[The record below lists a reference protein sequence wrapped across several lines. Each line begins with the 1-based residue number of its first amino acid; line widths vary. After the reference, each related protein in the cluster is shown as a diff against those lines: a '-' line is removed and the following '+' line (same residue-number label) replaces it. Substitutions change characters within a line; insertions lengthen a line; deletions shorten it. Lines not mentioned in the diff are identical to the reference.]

1 MCCINSH
8 NAYNRYC
15 QQVTKQVSQ
24 VKLKADSLI
33 SAYQLYIYIRA
44 CAFKCQQVSQ
54 LIVKEVEV
62 NYMPI
67 EEALEETK
75 KEVERKIK
83 FALLDRGM
91 TQKQLS
97 DLINENRQQVNRAIK
112 GDTTPKSKEI
122 RNKIYQLF
130 NIKGMK

>member
-1 MCCINSH
+1 
-8 NAYNRYC
+8 
-15 QQVTKQVSQ
+15 
-24 VKLKADSLI
+24 
-33 SAYQLYIYIRA
+33 
-44 CAFKCQQVSQ
+44 
-54 LIVKEVEV
+54 
-62 NYMPI
+62 MPI
-67 EEALEETK
+67 EETLEETK

-97 DLINENRQQVNRAIK
+97 DLIKENRQQVNRAIK

-122 RNKIYQLF
+122 RDKIYQLF

>member
-1 MCCINSH
+1 
-8 NAYNRYC
+8 
-15 QQVTKQVSQ
+15 
-24 VKLKADSLI
+24 
-33 SAYQLYIYIRA
+33 
-44 CAFKCQQVSQ
+44 
-54 LIVKEVEV
+54 
-62 NYMPI
+62 MPI

>member
-1 MCCINSH
+1 M
-8 NAYNRYC
+8 
-15 QQVTKQVSQ
+15 
-24 VKLKADSLI
+24 
-33 SAYQLYIYIRA
+33 
-44 CAFKCQQVSQ
+44 
-54 LIVKEVEV
+54 KEMEV

-97 DLINENRQQVNRAIK
+97 DLIKENRQQVNRAIK

-122 RNKIYQLF
+122 RDKIYQLF

>member
-1 MCCINSH
+1 
-8 NAYNRYC
+8 
-15 QQVTKQVSQ
+15 
-24 VKLKADSLI
+24 
-33 SAYQLYIYIRA
+33 
-44 CAFKCQQVSQ
+44 
-54 LIVKEVEV
+54 V

>member
-1 MCCINSH
+1 
-8 NAYNRYC
+8 
-15 QQVTKQVSQ
+15 
-24 VKLKADSLI
+24 
-33 SAYQLYIYIRA
+33 
-44 CAFKCQQVSQ
+44 
-54 LIVKEVEV
+54 
-62 NYMPI
+62 MPI

-97 DLINENRQQVNRAIK
+97 DLINENRQQVNRAI
-112 GDTTPKSKEI
+112 TPKSKEI

>member
-1 MCCINSH
+1 M
-8 NAYNRYC
+8 
-15 QQVTKQVSQ
+15 Q
-24 VKLKADSLI
+24 
-33 SAYQLYIYIRA
+33 
-44 CAFKCQQVSQ
+44 
-54 LIVKEVEV
+54 
-62 NYMPI
+62 I

>member
-1 MCCINSH
+1 
-8 NAYNRYC
+8 
-15 QQVTKQVSQ
+15 
-24 VKLKADSLI
+24 
-33 SAYQLYIYIRA
+33 
-44 CAFKCQQVSQ
+44 
-54 LIVKEVEV
+54 
-62 NYMPI
+62 MPI

-112 GDTTPKSKEI
+112 GDTTPKSREI

>member
-1 MCCINSH
+1 
-8 NAYNRYC
+8 
-15 QQVTKQVSQ
+15 
-24 VKLKADSLI
+24 
-33 SAYQLYIYIRA
+33 
-44 CAFKCQQVSQ
+44 
-54 LIVKEVEV
+54 
-62 NYMPI
+62 MPI
-67 EEALEETK
+67 EDALEETK

>member
-1 MCCINSH
+1 
-8 NAYNRYC
+8 
-15 QQVTKQVSQ
+15 
-24 VKLKADSLI
+24 
-33 SAYQLYIYIRA
+33 
-44 CAFKCQQVSQ
+44 
-54 LIVKEVEV
+54 
-62 NYMPI
+62 MPI

-122 RNKIYQLF
+122 RDKIYQLF

>member
-1 MCCINSH
+1 MS
-8 NAYNRYC
+8 
-15 QQVTKQVSQ
+15 
-24 VKLKADSLI
+24 
-33 SAYQLYIYIRA
+33 
-44 CAFKCQQVSQ
+44 
-54 LIVKEVEV
+54 
-62 NYMPI
+62 I

>member
-1 MCCINSH
+1 M
-8 NAYNRYC
+8 
-15 QQVTKQVSQ
+15 
-24 VKLKADSLI
+24 
-33 SAYQLYIYIRA
+33 
-44 CAFKCQQVSQ
+44 
-54 LIVKEVEV
+54 EV

>member
-1 MCCINSH
+1 M
-8 NAYNRYC
+8 
-15 QQVTKQVSQ
+15 
-24 VKLKADSLI
+24 
-33 SAYQLYIYIRA
+33 
-44 CAFKCQQVSQ
+44 
-54 LIVKEVEV
+54 

>member
-1 MCCINSH
+1 
-8 NAYNRYC
+8 
-15 QQVTKQVSQ
+15 
-24 VKLKADSLI
+24 
-33 SAYQLYIYIRA
+33 
-44 CAFKCQQVSQ
+44 
-54 LIVKEVEV
+54 
-62 NYMPI
+62 MPI

-75 KEVERKIK
+75 KKVERKIK

>member
-1 MCCINSH
+1 M
-8 NAYNRYC
+8 
-15 QQVTKQVSQ
+15 
-24 VKLKADSLI
+24 
-33 SAYQLYIYIRA
+33 
-44 CAFKCQQVSQ
+44 
-54 LIVKEVEV
+54 EV

-97 DLINENRQQVNRAIK
+97 DLIKENRQQVNRAIK

-122 RNKIYQLF
+122 RDKIYQLF

>member
-1 MCCINSH
+1 M
-8 NAYNRYC
+8 
-15 QQVTKQVSQ
+15 
-24 VKLKADSLI
+24 
-33 SAYQLYIYIRA
+33 
-44 CAFKCQQVSQ
+44 
-54 LIVKEVEV
+54 EV

-97 DLINENRQQVNRAIK
+97 DLIKENRQQVNRAIK

>member
-1 MCCINSH
+1 
-8 NAYNRYC
+8 
-15 QQVTKQVSQ
+15 
-24 VKLKADSLI
+24 
-33 SAYQLYIYIRA
+33 
-44 CAFKCQQVSQ
+44 
-54 LIVKEVEV
+54 
-62 NYMPI
+62 MPI

-97 DLINENRQQVNRAIK
+97 DLIKENRQQVNSAIK

>member
-1 MCCINSH
+1 
-8 NAYNRYC
+8 
-15 QQVTKQVSQ
+15 
-24 VKLKADSLI
+24 
-33 SAYQLYIYIRA
+33 
-44 CAFKCQQVSQ
+44 
-54 LIVKEVEV
+54 
-62 NYMPI
+62 MPI

-97 DLINENRQQVNRAIK
+97 ALIKENRQQVNRAIK

>member
-1 MCCINSH
+1 
-8 NAYNRYC
+8 
-15 QQVTKQVSQ
+15 
-24 VKLKADSLI
+24 
-33 SAYQLYIYIRA
+33 
-44 CAFKCQQVSQ
+44 
-54 LIVKEVEV
+54 
-62 NYMPI
+62 MPI

-83 FALLDRGM
+83 FALPDRGM

-97 DLINENRQQVNRAIK
+97 DLIKENRQQVNRAIK

-122 RNKIYQLF
+122 RDKIYQLF

>member
-1 MCCINSH
+1 
-8 NAYNRYC
+8 
-15 QQVTKQVSQ
+15 
-24 VKLKADSLI
+24 
-33 SAYQLYIYIRA
+33 
-44 CAFKCQQVSQ
+44 
-54 LIVKEVEV
+54 
-62 NYMPI
+62 MPI

-97 DLINENRQQVNRAIK
+97 DLIKENRQQVNRAIK

-122 RNKIYQLF
+122 RDKIYQLF
-130 NIKGMK
+130 NIKGIK

>member
-1 MCCINSH
+1 
-8 NAYNRYC
+8 
-15 QQVTKQVSQ
+15 
-24 VKLKADSLI
+24 
-33 SAYQLYIYIRA
+33 
-44 CAFKCQQVSQ
+44 
-54 LIVKEVEV
+54 
-62 NYMPI
+62 MPI

-91 TQKQLS
+91 TQKQFS
-97 DLINENRQQVNRAIK
+97 DLIKENRQQVNRAIK

-122 RNKIYQLF
+122 RDKIYQLF

>member
-1 MCCINSH
+1 
-8 NAYNRYC
+8 
-15 QQVTKQVSQ
+15 
-24 VKLKADSLI
+24 
-33 SAYQLYIYIRA
+33 
-44 CAFKCQQVSQ
+44 
-54 LIVKEVEV
+54 
-62 NYMPI
+62 MPI
-67 EEALEETK
+67 EEALEEKK

>member
-1 MCCINSH
+1 
-8 NAYNRYC
+8 
-15 QQVTKQVSQ
+15 
-24 VKLKADSLI
+24 
-33 SAYQLYIYIRA
+33 
-44 CAFKCQQVSQ
+44 
-54 LIVKEVEV
+54 
-62 NYMPI
+62 MPI

-97 DLINENRQQVNRAIK
+97 DLIKENRQQVNRAIK

-122 RNKIYQLF
+122 RDKIYQLF

>member
-1 MCCINSH
+1 MEYK
-8 NAYNRYC
+8 YN
-15 QQVTKQVSQ
+15 T
-24 VKLKADSLI
+24 
-33 SAYQLYIYIRA
+33 
-44 CAFKCQQVSQ
+44 
-54 LIVKEVEV
+54 
-62 NYMPI
+62 I

-97 DLINENRQQVNRAIK
+97 DLIKENRQQVNRAIK

-122 RNKIYQLF
+122 RDKIYQLF

>member
-1 MCCINSH
+1 
-8 NAYNRYC
+8 
-15 QQVTKQVSQ
+15 
-24 VKLKADSLI
+24 
-33 SAYQLYIYIRA
+33 
-44 CAFKCQQVSQ
+44 
-54 LIVKEVEV
+54 
-62 NYMPI
+62 MPI

-130 NIKGMK
+130 NIKG

>member
-1 MCCINSH
+1 
-8 NAYNRYC
+8 
-15 QQVTKQVSQ
+15 
-24 VKLKADSLI
+24 
-33 SAYQLYIYIRA
+33 
-44 CAFKCQQVSQ
+44 
-54 LIVKEVEV
+54 
-62 NYMPI
+62 MPI

-97 DLINENRQQVNRAIK
+97 DLIKENRQQVNRAIK

>member
-1 MCCINSH
+1 
-8 NAYNRYC
+8 
-15 QQVTKQVSQ
+15 
-24 VKLKADSLI
+24 
-33 SAYQLYIYIRA
+33 
-44 CAFKCQQVSQ
+44 
-54 LIVKEVEV
+54 
-62 NYMPI
+62 MPI

-97 DLINENRQQVNRAIK
+97 DLIKENRQQVNRAIK

-122 RNKIYQLF
+122 RDKIYQLF
-130 NIKGMK
+130 NIQGKK

>member
-1 MCCINSH
+1 M
-8 NAYNRYC
+8 
-15 QQVTKQVSQ
+15 
-24 VKLKADSLI
+24 
-33 SAYQLYIYIRA
+33 
-44 CAFKCQQVSQ
+44 
-54 LIVKEVEV
+54 EV

-67 EEALEETK
+67 EEALEESK

-97 DLINENRQQVNRAIK
+97 DLIKENRQQVNRAIK

-122 RNKIYQLF
+122 RDKIYQLF

>member
-1 MCCINSH
+1 
-8 NAYNRYC
+8 
-15 QQVTKQVSQ
+15 
-24 VKLKADSLI
+24 
-33 SAYQLYIYIRA
+33 
-44 CAFKCQQVSQ
+44 
-54 LIVKEVEV
+54 
-62 NYMPI
+62 MPI

-97 DLINENRQQVNRAIK
+97 DLIKENRQQVNRAIK
-112 GDTTPKSKEI
+112 GDTTPKSKGI
-122 RNKIYQLF
+122 RDKIYQLF

>member
-1 MCCINSH
+1 
-8 NAYNRYC
+8 
-15 QQVTKQVSQ
+15 
-24 VKLKADSLI
+24 
-33 SAYQLYIYIRA
+33 
-44 CAFKCQQVSQ
+44 
-54 LIVKEVEV
+54 
-62 NYMPI
+62 MPI
-67 EEALEETK
+67 EEALEESK

-97 DLINENRQQVNRAIK
+97 DLIKENRQQVNRAIK

-122 RNKIYQLF
+122 RDKIYQLF